1 MKKILKFYSES
12 CAPCKVMSNKLKGL
26 DVEVKDIDI
35 ADGDNIDVC
44 NKYSIRTVPTIIVL
58 DENDELVSTFKGIV
72 PIEDI
77 KKALK

>member
-12 CAPCKVMSNKLKGL
+12 CAPCKVMSNKLKEL
-26 DVEVKDIDI
+26 DIEVKDIDI
-35 ADGDNIDVC
+35 AEDDNIELF
-44 NKYSIRTVPTIIVL
+44 NKYKIMTVPTIVVL

-77 KKALK
+77 KEALK

>member
-12 CAPCKVMSNKLKGL
+12 CAPCKVMSNKLKEL

-35 ADGDNIDVC
+35 ADDSSIDLC

-58 DENDELVSTFKGIV
+58 DENDELVSIFKGIV
-72 PIEDI
+72 PIENI
-77 KKALK
+77 KEVLK